1 MNVIRCSLRLAFAGL
16 LLLTAGCGEEEEPW
30 TRFHGSDGQGIADT
44 ENLPVTWT
52 VDGQGVRWR
61 TAVPGRGNSSPVVH
75 SGRIFLTTAIE
86 ADEPTPQGRRR
97 FHRRVLAYDLATGE
111 QLWQTELFTAPA
123 EPKHR
128 MNTFA
133 APTPASDGERV
144 YAFFGE
150 VLAALDLDGQ
160 VLWQQRVDPR
170 FIAESHY
177 GAASSPVLTEDAV
190 ILFQDRELVADDQ
203 EGWMGAFSKENGEE
217 LWRIH
222 WTNSC
227 CSYTT
232 PLVVD
237 RGASEE
243 LYVAHSGSIAAYSAA
258 TGEELWREGVPINQ
272 LVSSP
277 VLDGDVLGVSGGAHG
292 VRHTR
297 FFRLTGSGAETSR
310 EMLWEDPR
318 QAPHTASP
326 VLYDGLFFAVTD
338 KGVVTCWDA
347 ETGEVYWQER
357 LEQWHNRNSLVAGDG
372 KVYVPSTWGR
382 TSVLA
387 ASPDFQLLG
396 QNDLDGTKCNAS
408 PAIADGC
415 LLMRTGGHL
424 WCIDGTST
432 SELAGPPDQ
441 EGTDQEG
448 TEEERPQEG
457 ETEEGEDDTAD
468 DEASVDDA

>member
-1 MNVIRCSLRLAFAGL
+1 MNSIRCSLGLIVTAL
-16 LLLTAGCGEEEEPW
+16 LLLTVGCGQEEASW
-30 TRFHGSDGQGIADT
+30 ARFHGSDGQGIA
-44 ENLPVTWT
+44 EVEGLPVTWNAE
-52 VDGQGVRWR
+52 GQGVRWR
-61 TAVPGRGNSSPVVH
+61 TEVPGRGNSSPVVH
-75 SGRIFLTTAIE
+75 SGRIFLTTAVE
-86 ADEPTPQGRRR
+86 AEEPTPQGRRR
-97 FHRRVLAYDLATGE
+97 FHRIVLAYDLASGE
-111 QLWQTELFTAPA
+111 KLWQTQLFTAPE

-133 APTPASDGERV
+133 APTPVTDGERV

-160 VLWQQRVDPR
+160 VMWQQQVDPR

-177 GAASSPVLTEDAV
+177 GAASSPVLTEDSV
-190 ILFQDRELVADDQ
+190 ILFQDREVVADDQ
-203 EGWMGAFSKENGEE
+203 QGWLGAFSKDNGEE

-222 WTNSC
+222 WDNSC
-227 CSYTT
+227 CAYTT

-237 RGASEE
+237 RGAGEE

-258 TGEELWREGVPINQ
+258 TGEEFWREAVPINQ

-277 VLDGDVLGVSGGAHG
+277 VLEGDMLGISGGAHG

-297 FFRLTGSGAETSR
+297 FFQLAGSGAETTR

-326 VLYDGLFFAVTD
+326 VLYNGLFFAVTD

-347 ETGEVYWQER
+347 QTGEVYWQER
-357 LEQWHNRNSLVAGDG
+357 LEQWHNRVSLVAGDG

-387 ASPDFQLLG
+387 ASQEFQLLG

-415 LLMRTGGHL
+415 LLLRTGGHL

-432 SELAGPPDQ
+432 SDFPSPADQ
-441 EGTDQEG
+441 EEA
-448 TEEERPQEG
+448 PQEEADQGAADESASG
-457 ETEEGEDDTAD
+457 EGDASDEDA
-468 DEASVDDA
+468 

>member
-1 MNVIRCSLRLAFAGL
+1 MNSIRQGLWLAAAL
-16 LLLTAGCGEEEEPW
+16 VLTTAGCGPEGESW
-30 TRFHGSDGQGIADT
+30 ARFHGSDGQGIA
-44 ENLPVTWT
+44 EVQGLPVTW
-52 VDGQGVRWR
+52 DAEGQGVRWR
-61 TAVPGRGNSSPVVH
+61 TEVPGRGNSSPVVH
-75 SGRIFLTTAIE
+75 SGRIFLTTAKE
-86 ADEPTPQGRRR
+86 AAEPTPEGRRR
-97 FHRRVLAYDLATGE
+97 FHRIVLAFDLATGE
-111 QLWQTELFTAPA
+111 ELWQTELFTAPE

-133 APTPASDGERV
+133 APTPVTDGERV
-144 YAFFGE
+144 YAYFGE

-160 VLWQQRVDPR
+160 VLWQQQVDPR

-190 ILFQDRELVADDQ
+190 ILFQDREVVADDQ
-203 EGWMGAFSKENGEE
+203 QGWLGAFSKEDGEE

-222 WTNSC
+222 WNNSC
-227 CSYTT
+227 CSYST
-232 PLVVD
+232 PLVID
-237 RGASEE
+237 RGTGEE
-243 LYVAHSGSIAAYSAA
+243 VLVAHSGSVASYSAA

-277 VLDGDVLGVSGGAHG
+277 VLEGDVLGISGGAHG

-297 FFRLTGSGAETSR
+297 FFRLAGSGAETTR

-326 VLYDGLFFAVTD
+326 VLYNGLFFAVTD

-347 ETGEVYWQER
+347 QTGEVYWQER

-382 TSVLA
+382 TTVLA
-387 ASPDFQLLG
+387 ANKEFELLA
-396 QNDLDGTKCNAS
+396 QNDLDGSKCNAS

-415 LLMRTGGHL
+415 LLLRTGGHL

-432 SELAGPPDQ
+432 SDFPTGPEQEEDDQ
-441 EGTDQEG
+441 EAPDLDTGTG
-448 TEEERPQEG
+448 TNGPDAG
-457 ETEEGEDDTAD
+457 GDGGEDA
-468 DEASVDDA
+468 